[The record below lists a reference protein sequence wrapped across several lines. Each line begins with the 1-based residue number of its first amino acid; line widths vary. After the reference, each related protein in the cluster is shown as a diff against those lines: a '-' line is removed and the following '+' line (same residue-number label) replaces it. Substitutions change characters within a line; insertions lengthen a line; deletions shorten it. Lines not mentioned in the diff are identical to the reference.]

1 MTTEPEPNKTEALKQ
16 PGRTPLTENDKR
28 QRISELFRE
37 KTRIQAW
44 IGYDRKANTYSDD
57 GMKYIKIAGKTESL
71 TDREQII
78 RKHTFNAVL
87 KYIDDRINLLSGRV
101 KPKSVGSTQCQQ
113 NHATLTS
120 GFCPDCGQ
128 KLK

>member
-1 MTTEPEPNKTEALKQ
+1 MGTELELKKAEPVKGSE
-16 PGRTPLTENDKR
+16 RTPLTDSDKK

-44 IGYDRKANTYSDD
+44 IGYDRKRNTYSDD

-71 TDREQII
+71 TDREQVI

-87 KYIDDRINLLSGRV
+87 KYIDERISLLSGRQGPI
-101 KPKSVGSTQCQQ
+101 KGCTESHG
-113 NHATLTS
+113 ALTS
-120 GFCPDCGQ
+120 EYCPKCGT
-128 KLK
+128 KLKGT

>member
-1 MTTEPEPNKTEALKQ
+1 MGTELELKKAEPVKGSE
-16 PGRTPLTENDKR
+16 RTPLTDSDKK

-87 KYIDDRINLLSGRV
+87 KYIDDRINLLSGKVMPR
-101 KPKSVGSTQCQQ
+101 SVGSTQCQQ